1 MGEMTKKFQLL
12 IEKMEAEGAPGVIAN
27 KDIFEKDGC
36 YDPKSTKDMAK
47 TNDSLNLRAM
57 MSQGVNKGCVDH
69 ADNQT
74 QALLR
79 GLSQSM
85 NNTGHKSGVGLSRKD
100 KAELLEA
107 KLEAIENVLPHLTT
121 KLDEIYGDL
130 YNYKENVVKRI
141 DVLEEDKIWK
151 KDLPDLMP
159 T

>member
-1 MGEMTKKFQLL
+1 
-12 IEKMEAEGAPGVIAN
+12 
-27 KDIFEKDGC
+27 
-36 YDPKSTKDMAK
+36 
-47 TNDSLNLRAM
+47 
-57 MSQGVNKGCVDH
+57 
-69 ADNQT
+69 
-74 QALLR
+74 
-79 GLSQSM
+79 M

-121 KLDEIYGDL
+121 KLDEISGDF